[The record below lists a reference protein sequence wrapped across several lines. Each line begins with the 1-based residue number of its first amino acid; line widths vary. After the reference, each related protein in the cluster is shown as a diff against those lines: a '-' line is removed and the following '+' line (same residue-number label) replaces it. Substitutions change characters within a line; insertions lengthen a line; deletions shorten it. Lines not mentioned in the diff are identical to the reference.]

1 MSTINKNSRREFLKL
16 TGLTGGGLM
25 LGFSWFSA
33 QAETPVMVN
42 EAGLAAGNVGFNS
55 YLSIATDGTITIL
68 SPNPE
73 LGQNIMTSFPMIVAE
88 ELDADWTKVKVL
100 QAPLDTKNFDRQVTG
115 GSGAV
120 PHSWKLLRN
129 AGATARNMLM
139 QAAAAK
145 WSVPIEEC
153 TAINGFVIHS
163 KTGNK
168 LGYGELAEDAS
179 KLPVPKEVTL
189 KDRKDFKLIGK
200 EIKNVANKDIV
211 TGKGMFGL
219 DFHREG
225 MLFAMLQRPPAF
237 GTKIK
242 SVDDAAAKAMPG
254 IVNVVTF
261 KNNVA
266 VVGKST
272 WEVMKARKVL
282 KIEYEK
288 DGNIESTVD
297 HDKLFKSLLDTGKV
311 TVRRT
316 DGDTDTAFKNA
327 AKVIRSEYQCPFL
340 SHTPMEPM
348 NFFADVRADGVEL
361 VGPTQ
366 TPGSARQATS
376 KLLGIPEDKIT
387 VNITRLGGGFG
398 RRLKTD
404 FATEAAELSSLIKAP
419 VKVIWTR
426 EDDMMGGSYRPAVR
440 YRFEAA
446 LDAAGNLTGYKLRGV
461 GINSGNPTREDNFPS
476 GAVDNLLIDT
486 VEHVSPI
493 TTGAWRAPIT
503 NFLAFAEQAFIDEV
517 AHAAG
522 KDPVKFR
529 LNLLQKAKEKPV
541 GAVKYDI
548 DRMIGVTKL
557 VAEKAGWGTKK
568 GVSQGFSVYFSH
580 RSYVAQVGEVVMKAG
595 KPVVKKIYAASDC
608 GEVVNLSGARQ
619 QVMGGIVDGM
629 GHAMY
634 SKLSFKEGAVV
645 QKNFDTYKLIRMK
658 EIPEVEVH
666 FVDNGIEPTGL
677 GEPALPP
684 TGGAI
689 ANAIF
694 AATGKRVKNQPFTEE
709 DVFKTTVSP
718 GIKTKTNTKLPKS
731 SFQKTKKA

>member
-1 MSTINKNSRREFLKL
+1 MTTVNKNSRREFLKL
-16 TGLTGGGLM
+16 TGLAGGGLM

-33 QAETPVMVN
+33 EASAPVIAN
-42 EAGLAAGNVGFNS
+42 EAGVPGSAGFNS
-55 YLSIATDGTITIL
+55 YLSIGTDGTITIF

-73 LGQNIMTSFPMIVAE
+73 LGQNIMTSFPMIVAD
-88 ELDADWTKVKVL
+88 ELEADWTRVKVL

-129 AGATARNMLM
+129 AGATAKMMLM
-139 QAAAAK
+139 QAAATR
-145 WSVPIEEC
+145 WNIPIEEC
-153 TAINGFVIHS
+153 TAVNGFIIHS

-168 LGYGELAEDAS
+168 LGYGELAEDAA
-179 KLPVPKEVTL
+179 KLPVPKDIKL

-200 EIKNVANKDIV
+200 EVKNVANKDIV
-211 TGKGMFGL
+211 TGKSLFGL

-225 MLFAMLQRPPAF
+225 MLYAMLQRPPAF

-261 KNNVA
+261 KDNVA

-272 WEVMKARKVL
+272 WEVMKARKAL

-288 DGNIESTVD
+288 AGNIESTAD
-297 HDKLFKSLLDTGKV
+297 HDALFKSLLDTGTP
-311 TVRRT
+311 TVRRK
-316 DGDTDTAFKNA
+316 DGDPDAAFKNA
-327 AKVIRSEYQCPFL
+327 AKIVKSEYQCPFL

-366 TPGSARQATS
+366 TPGSARTATA
-376 KLLGIPEDKIT
+376 KLLGIPEEKIT
-387 VNITRLGGGFG
+387 LQITRLGGGFG

-404 FATEAAELSSLIKAP
+404 YVTEAAELSSIIKAP

-426 EDDMMGGSYRPAVR
+426 EDDMTGGSYRPAVR

-446 LDAAGNLTGYKLRGV
+446 LDASGNMTGYRLRGV

-476 GAVDNLLIDT
+476 GSVDNLLIDN

-503 NFLAFAEQAFIDEV
+503 NFLAFAEQSFFDEV

-522 KDPVKFR
+522 KDPVQFR
-529 LNLLQKAKEKPV
+529 LDLLEKAKTKPV
-541 GAVKYDI
+541 GPVKYDV
-548 DRMIGVTKL
+548 DRMIAVTKM
-557 VAEKAGWGTKK
+557 VAEKSGWGTKK

-580 RSYVAQVGEVVMKAG
+580 RSYVAQVGEVVMKSG
-595 KPVVKKIYAASDC
+595 KPVIKKIFAVADC
-608 GEVVNLSGARQ
+608 GQVVNLSGARQ
-619 QVMGGIVDGM
+619 QVTGGIVDGL

-634 SKLSFKEGAVV
+634 SKLTFKDGAAI
-645 QKNFDTYKLIRMK
+645 QKNFDSYRLIRMK

-666 FVDNGIEPTGL
+666 FVDNGIDPTGL

-684 TGGAI
+684 TGGAV

-694 AATGKRVKNQPFTEE
+694 AATGKRVRNQPFTED
-709 DVFKTTVSP
+709 DVFKTTITP
-718 GIKTKTNTKLPKS
+718 KINNKLPKS
-731 SFQKTKKA
+731 SFQKIKKA